1 MRKHN
6 YKCDKCG
13 IIFDSPLDMQYLNV
27 YHKNGDKS
35 NNNEENLICMCIK
48 CYSKNNLLNNTESQ
62 ILNSYNRRFM
72 D

>member
-1 MRKHN
+1 MACFFVRKHN

-35 NNNEENLICMCIK
+35 NNNEDNLKVLCPNCHSLTSNYGSNNRGK
-48 CYSKNNLLNNTESQ
+48 SK
-62 ILNSYNRRFM
+62 RDR
-72 D
+72 